1 VLSVKIA
8 FIAFCFMLLLHL
20 GVVAASSVDGGVV
33 FWWVKPGVYFTYHVR
48 FSAPHLHLVDDMW
61 YWAEEALFNWS
72 IVKIEQGRVV
82 VNLTLTLLN
91 AAQCR
96 DHYACPGRDAVLVN
110 RALSTLVEVDLET
123 LGVYANGSWVGEWFF
138 LATLDQLRGEKGK
151 LIVERSDIVTTTVT
165 HIEFNETIRQHVE
178 IVEAF
183 ISLLRE
189 ELGDEA
195 SRYVEILDPL
205 RVGFSIGINGTSE
218 GLRLLRFSLRGLAG
232 FNYIKPPPSD
242 FSIGVRGYNISGDRI
257 ATLGASPG
265 PGRGTILDGIKQG
278 VYIVEREVPVG
289 PYKVFSLRFKGTPL
303 KVYALPHP
311 YYPDPRNYACFAYSP
326 DSRELYMFGGIG
338 CWPVGATSVSAYYDF
353 ITGVALYARVKGIAT
368 HWFLNPYYAA
378 LGVREVRRDAV
389 VPTDLSIEFTL
400 VDTNISFERP
410 VIGGVEHSYT
420 PLQVALV
427 GVAVVAVLLVVKT
440 IMSKRRKTL
449 NMS

>member
-1 VLSVKIA
+1 
-8 FIAFCFMLLLHL
+8 
-20 GVVAASSVDGGVV
+20 
-33 FWWVKPGVYFTYHVR
+33 
-48 FSAPHLHLVDDMW
+48 MW
-61 YWAEEALFNWS
+61 YWAEEALLNWS

-96 DHYACPGRDAVLVN
+96 DCYACPGRDAVLVN

-123 LGVYANGSWVGEWFF
+123 LGVYVNGSWVGEWFF
-138 LATLDQLRGEKGK
+138 LATLNQLRGEKGE
-151 LIVERSDIVTTTVT
+151 LIVERSDIATTTVT

-178 IVEAF
+178 IVKAF

-195 SRYVEILDPL
+195 SKYVEILDPL
-205 RVGFSIGINGTSE
+205 QVSISIAINGTSE
-218 GLRLLRFSLRGLAG
+218 GLRLLRFSLRGRAG

-242 FSIGVRGYNISGDRI
+242 FSIEVRGYSISGDRI
-257 ATLGASPG
+257 ATLGALRG
-265 PGRGTILDGIKQG
+265 PGRGTILDGVKQG
-278 VYIVEREVPVG
+278 VYVVEREVPVG
-289 PYKVFSLRFKGTPL
+289 SYKVFSLRFKGTPL

-338 CWPVGATSVSAYYDF
+338 CGAVGATSVSAYYDF
-353 ITGVALYARVKGIAT
+353 ITGVALYAKVEGIT
-368 HWFLNPYYAA
+368 IHWFLNPYYAA
-378 LGVREVRRDAV
+378 LGVREVRRGVV
-389 VPTDLSIEFTL
+389 VPTSLSVEFTL

-427 GVAVVAVLLVVKT
+427 GVAVVAALLVVKT
-440 IMSKRRKTL
+440 IMSKRRRHA
-449 NMS
+449 